1 MDREIKLQTEEN
13 KKEIADLNKKHNEM
27 KAIIQE
33 EYSQEMKKLKDA
45 EANLKNEIALK
56 EQDHLKKR
64 TKMEKEIWK
73 KLNKEAVSN
82 YTELDRVTL
91 NKAEAE
97 AQWKA
102 SSTKKSLKEQ
112 EIQNLE
118 HDKATK
124 ANELKSKLLQ
134 NQELRKE
141 RLIIDKDIE
150 ERESTIEQKKKRV
163 EELRKKKQELEK
175 FKFVLDYKMRELK
188 GEMEPKKQEIEKLH
202 EQEVKMDEEVR
213 HFTMAN
219 GNMHLIVYD
228 LMAKQQGM
236 THERE
241 SQKIKEQEDEQF
253 KLLFTE
259 DVTELCKIMK
269 SGDAKLFKDT
279 IVKMHKK
286 YLGGSKKSIAG
297 QGEVQKAHS
306 DRREYYEEKIQSL
319 RSKCVAEIDKQKG
332 DNAKLMKENEVLIL
346 QYNELL
352 RDLHLLNIVASK
364 EGIFLYIFKI

>member
-1 MDREIKLQTEEN
+1 M
-13 KKEIADLNKKHNEM
+13 
-27 KAIIQE
+27 
-33 EYSQEMKKLKDA
+33 
-45 EANLKNEIALK
+45 
-56 EQDHLKKR
+56 
-64 TKMEKEIWK
+64 
-73 KLNKEAVSN
+73 LNKEAVSN
-82 YTELDRVTL
+82 YTELHKVTE
-91 NKAEAE
+91 NKTEADVKLKE
-97 AQWKA
+97 
-102 SSTKKSLKEQ
+102 SSNLKSLKEQ

-124 ANELKSKLLQ
+124 ASELKTKLAG

-141 RLIIDKDIE
+141 RQTIDKDID
-150 ERESTIEQKKKRV
+150 EREQTIEQKRKRV

-241 SQKIKEQEDEQF
+241 NQKLKEQEDEQF
-253 KLLFTE
+253 KLQFSE
-259 DVTELCKIMK
+259 DVSELCKILKTTDMK
-269 SGDAKLFKDT
+269 LVKDN
-279 IVKMHKK
+279 IVKLHKK
-286 YLGGSKKSIAG
+286 YLKGKQKNTVG
-297 QGEVQKAHS
+297 QGENQKAHA
-306 DRREYYEEKIQSL
+306 DRRQYYEDKIQSL
-319 RSKCVAEIDKQKG
+319 RSKCVAEIDKQKN

-352 RDLHLLNIVASK
+352 RDLHLNKISTTK
-364 EGIFLYIFKI
+364 DGIK

>member
-1 MDREIKLQTEEN
+1 M
-13 KKEIADLNKKHNEM
+13 
-27 KAIIQE
+27 
-33 EYSQEMKKLKDA
+33 
-45 EANLKNEIALK
+45 
-56 EQDHLKKR
+56 
-64 TKMEKEIWK
+64 
-73 KLNKEAVSN
+73 
-82 YTELDRVTL
+82 
-91 NKAEAE
+91 
-97 AQWKA
+97 
-102 SSTKKSLKEQ
+102 
-112 EIQNLE
+112 
-118 HDKATK
+118 
-124 ANELKSKLLQ
+124 KSKLLQ

-286 YLGGSKKSIAG
+286 YLGGSKEKYSRARRSPKST
-297 QGEVQKAHS
+297 
-306 DRREYYEEKIQSL
+306 
-319 RSKCVAEIDKQKG
+319 
-332 DNAKLMKENEVLIL
+332 
-346 QYNELL
+346 
-352 RDLHLLNIVASK
+352 
-364 EGIFLYIFKI
+364 F